1 MAGLRGWLLDRLW
14 YVRPLTALTVRA
26 LPNDCV
32 RTLGAATKPNLDRL
46 HLRNLFMDG
55 RRYYVEALKDGFQMT
70 SDTTVPWRRRAR
82 TSVAAVLRGHFSAS
96 GSDSTVIRMRARM
109 RLLYL
114 LDIFPLPLFITSI
127 LIFAPWPKLLI
138 VVLTIALFFLS
149 WVGHR
154 LTASL
159 QAADMIYFVEKVLE
173 EVITTDTPLLG
184 SQSDNVVTPEQDFP
198 EQWRKFYEEHR
209 RES

>member
-1 MAGLRGWLLDRLW
+1 MIGLRGWLLYRLW
-14 YVRPLTALTVRA
+14 YVRPMTALTVKA

-32 RTLGAATKPNLDRL
+32 RALGAATKPNLDRL

-55 RRYYVEALKDGFQMT
+55 RRYYVEVLKDGFQMT
-70 SDTTVPWRRRAR
+70 SDTKLPWRRRAR
-82 TSVAAVLRGHFSAS
+82 GTVAAVLRGHFSAS
-96 GSDSTVIRMRARM
+96 GNDSTVIRMQSRM

-114 LDIFPLPLFITSI
+114 LDIFPVPVFMTAI
-127 LIFAPWPKLLI
+127 LMASPWPKPLI
-138 VVLTIALFFLS
+138 ITLTILLFFLS
-149 WVGHR
+149 WAGHR

-184 SQSDNVVTPEQDFP
+184 SRSDNVITPEQDFP
-198 EQWRKFYEEHR
+198 QQWQKFYDEHQ

>member
-1 MAGLRGWLLDRLW
+1 MIDVRGWVLDRLW
-14 YVRPLTALTVRA
+14 FVRPMTALTVKA

-32 RTLGAATKPNLDRL
+32 RALGAATKPNLDRL

-55 RRYYVEALKDGFQMT
+55 RRYYVESLKDGFQMT
-70 SDTTVPWRRRAR
+70 SDTSLPWRRRSR
-82 TSVAAVLRGHFSAS
+82 GTIAAVLRGQFSAS
-96 GSDSTVIRMRARM
+96 GNDSTVIRMQSRM

-114 LDIFPLPLFITSI
+114 LDIFPLP
-127 LIFAPWPKLLI
+127 IFMTALLMASPWPKLLI
-138 VVLTIALFFLS
+138 IFLTVSLFFLS
-149 WVGHR
+149 WAGHR

-173 EVITTDTPLLG
+173 EVITTDTPLLAAK
-184 SQSDNVVTPEQDFP
+184 SENVVTPEQEFP
-198 EQWRKFYEEHR
+198 EQWRKFYEEHK

>member
-1 MAGLRGWLLDRLW
+1 MRRWLLDRLW
-14 YVRPLTALTVRA
+14 YVRPMTALTVKA

-32 RTLGAATKPNLDRL
+32 RALGAATKPNLDRL
-46 HLRNLFMDG
+46 HLRNLFTDG

-70 SDTTVPWRRRAR
+70 SDAKAPWRRRAR

-96 GSDSTVIRMRARM
+96 GSDSTVIRMESRM

-114 LDIFPLPLFITSI
+114 LDIFPLPAFITSI
-127 LIFAPWPKLLI
+127 LVFAPWPKLLI
-138 VVLTIALFFLS
+138 ISLTIALFFLS
-149 WVGHR
+149 WTGHR

-173 EVITTDTPLLG
+173 EVITTDTPLLP
-184 SQSDNVVTPEQDFP
+184 SKSENVVTPEQDFP
-198 EQWRKFYEEHR
+198 EQWRKFYEEHKG
-209 RES
+209 ES

>member
-1 MAGLRGWLLDRLW
+1 MTSLRGWLLDRLW
-14 YVRPLTALTVRA
+14 YVRPMTALTVKA

-32 RTLGAATKPNLDRL
+32 RALGAATKPNLDRL

-82 TSVAAVLRGHFSAS
+82 TSGAAVLRGQLSAS
-96 GSDSTVIRMRARM
+96 GNDSTVIRMQARM

-127 LIFAPWPKLLI
+127 LILAPWPKPLI
-138 VVLTIALFFLS
+138 VTLTIALFFLS

-154 LTASL
+154 LSASL

-173 EVITTDTPLLG
+173 EVITTDTPLLS
-184 SQSDNVVTPEQDFP
+184 SQSGNIVTPEQDFP
-198 EQWRKFYEEHR
+198 EQWRKFYEEHKS
-209 RES
+209 ES